1 MNIKSFIVS
10 FWACVLGG
18 IVPVP
23 VSIENNEE
31 HKIKLQKIMDLLSN
45 PYIIADET
53 GSKVIEDH
61 IIKYPE
67 ELQLSS
73 LVDKIIRVDELQDLY
88 EDNGR
93 IFESSSEDIAMI
105 QFSSGSTG
113 NPKGVLLSHK
123 NILANS
129 QALASRLNW
138 TNKDKLLNWITLTHN
153 MGMIACYLTSVLVGM
168 NQYHMPTSLLLL
180 ILYYGFKNKYL

>member
-1 MNIKSFIVS
+1 
-10 FWACVLGG
+10 
-18 IVPVP
+18 
-23 VSIENNEE
+23 
-31 HKIKLQKIMDLLSN
+31 MDLLSN

-138 TNKDKLLNWITLTHN
+138 TNKDK
-153 MGMIACYLTSVLVGM
+153 C
-168 NQYHMPTSLLLL
+168 
-180 ILYYGFKNKYL
+180 